1 LAKRLMVIVA
11 AGVWSSSPDDEGL
24 AGLDVAQHALDH
36 EVFSW
41 PGLLPLVDAPLRQPG
56 GGLVPEG
63 DKGDKVVWGCL
74 GDAHYSSRS

>member
-1 LAKRLMVIVA
+1 MVIVA

-56 GGLVPEG
+56 GGLVAEG
-63 DKGDKVVWGCL
+63 DEGVEVVGGCL
-74 GDAHYSSRS
+74 GDPHHSSRS